1 MSDQNLFQKPCFS
14 SDMWYVA
21 WDMIPGPTQSRCVWN
36 CSACILEQRGKPTGK
51 QHWSVKAKNNSSSS
65 GWSAKDDKMKLS
77 DVQRCSDEESAASP
91 SDSSILW
98 VDHHKPTNLR
108 EIIGQ
113 QGDKSSAR
121 KLYVWLSNW
130 RDNFWKKP
138 VCECLTYCH
147 AVCHCVRTW

>member
-1 MSDQNLFQKPCFS
+1 VSET
-14 SDMWYVA
+14 A
-21 WDMIPGPTQSRCVWN
+21 ECV
-36 CSACILEQRGKPTGK
+36 LEQHGKPTGK
-51 QHWSVKAKNNSSSS
+51 QHWSVKAKNTSSSS
-65 GWSAKDDKMKLS
+65 GWSANNDKMKFS
-77 DVQRCSDEESAASP
+77 DVQKCSDSESATSP

-138 VCECLTYCH
+138 VCEFDSATLDNASPHRANGLYQT
-147 AVCHCVRTW
+147 VG